1 MLQLFASPAGRALLT
16 SDNRPRGSTSTSSLS
31 RESSSRLKSGRRSS
45 GTVSAPTSPPR
56 RRKSSAELYKEA
68 VEILGLTCSLT
79 DSCRCIDCQ
88 VIIHETQP
96 IIPLILSTFHI
107 IVETI
112 EEMKRE
118 LLIIIYEFTQNGTA
132 VLLQCLL

>member
-16 SDNRPRGSTSTSSLS
+16 NDNRPRGSTSTSSLS
-31 RESSSRLKSGRRSS
+31 RESSSRLKSNRRPSGT

-88 VIIHETQP
+88 VIILRLMLNHIWQY
-96 IIPLILSTFHI
+96 ILCLYSLSYDMYHDIRCIKLDILINQKIAQL
-107 IVETI
+107 
-112 EEMKRE
+112 
-118 LLIIIYEFTQNGTA
+118 
-132 VLLQCLL
+132 

>member
-31 RESSSRLKSGRRSS
+31 RESSSRLKNGRRPSGT

-56 RRKSSAELYKEA
+56 RRKSSTELYKEA
-68 VEILGLTCSLT
+68 VDILGLTCSLT

-88 VIIHETQP
+88 VMGNYRATHT
-96 IIPLILSTFHI
+96 
-107 IVETI
+107 
-112 EEMKRE
+112 
-118 LLIIIYEFTQNGTA
+118 LLYLN
-132 VLLQCLL
+132 CLRDPQYNPEHTHVCHTRHRT

>member
-31 RESSSRLKSGRRSS
+31 RESSSRLKSSRRPSGS

-88 VIIHETQP
+88 VIILRLMFNIYDNIYHACIAFHMICIMTYKASN
-96 IIPLILSTFHI
+96 LI
-107 IVETI
+107 
-112 EEMKRE
+112 
-118 LLIIIYEFTQNGTA
+118 Y
-132 VLLQCLL
+132 